1 MKTTIVNP
9 NVFSSY
15 DPVGQAKV
23 FQIAPIVHL
32 VAATW
37 GLNPSLKKDF
47 DVIKKIIRN
56 SVKNN

>member
-1 MKTTIVNP
+1 MRTKIVNP
-9 NVFSSY
+9 NVFTSY

-23 FQIAPIVHL
+23 IQIAPIVHL

-37 GLNPSLKKDF
+37 GLNPCIKRDF
-47 DVIKKIIRN
+47 EIVKRIIRN